1 MAEFDLKMQMSQI
14 EKLARAHAADSVAL
28 PSGQLVEYRDRGAE
42 EAVKLCQAA
51 KGSELAPSRLEA
63 IALYMNAFAFE
74 RQRLRSEEKARPEP
88 G

>member
-1 MAEFDLKMQMSQI
+1 MADFDLKMHISLI
-14 EKLARAHAADSVAL
+14 EKLARAHAADCAAL
-28 PSGQLVEYRDRGAE
+28 SIGQLVDYRNKGAD

-51 KGSELAPSRLEA
+51 NGSGLVPSRLEA

-74 RQRLRSEEKARPEP
+74 RQRLRSEEKARPGP